1 MAVIPLMEFHFYLL
15 VLAGSFLGLGAS
27 GIEKQESISSGAGS
41 ELVYENEHA
50 ATYTDTADFDEVLDN
65 IGAAEVFDE

>member
-1 MAVIPLMEFHFYLL
+1 MSTFPFP
-15 VLAGSFLGLGAS
+15 GSFLGIGS
-27 GIEKQESISSGAGS
+27 GGMEKQESISSGAGS

-50 ATYTDTADFDEVLDN
+50 NTYSEAVDFNEVLDN